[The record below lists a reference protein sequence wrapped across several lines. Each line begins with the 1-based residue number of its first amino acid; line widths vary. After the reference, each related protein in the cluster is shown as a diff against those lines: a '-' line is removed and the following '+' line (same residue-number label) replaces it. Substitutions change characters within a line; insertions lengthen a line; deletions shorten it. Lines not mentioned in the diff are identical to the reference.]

1 MPSRP
6 LTCNLGALDCIVNR
20 LAHELQLPGL
30 VFPKRHNTEHGLF
43 ATYNPVDEPHAT
55 LPDLNGDARIRLQWN
70 CCKSHLDPED
80 IARLQEEPAT
90 LRHRWVEAWESAE
103 PLLETLASI
112 YLSKTHLSE
121 PVDMAGLDKYPYA
134 LGRSWVA
141 LFGSANAVFGGIVAW
156 TRDWSCVR
164 RSWAAGRYE
173 QLQPACPAPWHP
185 MMMLSSVMSSTCGI
199 KEQELQGS
207 TGLKSFSR
215 LRAYSISASPCK
227 TSSGHGNDFAAVG
240 NVSGASSVSAS
251 LGWAAGLKMAMTST
265 VPADT

>member
-1 MPSRP
+1 M
-6 LTCNLGALDCIVNR
+6 
-20 LAHELQLPGL
+20 PGL
-30 VFPKRHNTEHGLF
+30 VFPKRHNTEHGLM

-55 LPDLNGDARIRLQWN
+55 IPDFMGDSRIRLQWN
-70 CCKSHLDPED
+70 CFRVHLDPED
-80 IARLQEEPAT
+80 MARLQEEPAT

-121 PVDMAGLDKYPYA
+121 PVDMVGLDKYPYA

-185 MMMLSSVMSSTCGI
+185 MMMLSTIMSSTCGI

-207 TGLKSFSR
+207 TGVQSFSR
-215 LRAYSISASPCK
+215 PRVYTISASPCK
-227 TSSGHGNDFAAVG
+227 KATGIE
-240 NVSGASSVSAS
+240 
-251 LGWAAGLKMAMTST
+251 MTS
-265 VPADT
+265 PPGAACQALRP

>member
-1 MPSRP
+1 M
-6 LTCNLGALDCIVNR
+6 TNLGALDCIVNR
-20 LAHELQLPGL
+20 LAHELQMPRLS
-30 VFPKRHNTEHGLF
+30 FPKRLDTEHGPM
-43 ATYNPVDEPHAT
+43 ATHSPVDEPHAT
-55 LPDLNGDARIRLQWN
+55 MPDFMGDARVRLQWN
-70 CCKSHLDPED
+70 CYRGHLDPD
-80 IARLQEEPAT
+80 DMARLQEEPAT

-121 PVDMAGLDKYPYA
+121 PVDMVGLDKYPYA

-185 MMMLSSVMSSTCGI
+185 MMMLSTIMSSTCGI

-207 TGLKSFSR
+207 TGVKSFSR
-215 LRAYSISASPCK
+215 PRVYFISASPCK
-227 TSSGHGNDFAAVG
+227 TSNGHENHSATVG
-240 NVSGASSVSAS
+240 YVPGASSVSAS
-251 LGWAAGLKMAMTST
+251 LGAAAGLKMAMASTSQ
-265 VPADT
+265 ADT